1 VYQHGGYFYLAT
13 KRSLYSLLFLNRLF
27 KLFLKMPPGFLKIK
41 GRAARV
47 WQNLKQGMSLA
58 WAASPKLLIRYT
70 LLGMFNSIIPPIT
83 VLLGALLVNK
93 IAEAKIHPLEFSD
106 LLPLV
111 VGLWICFIV
120 QRTIGSYIGYGRN
133 LYVRRVELEAER
145 RLLDKASRV
154 DLGHFDNSDWHD
166 RLARAKRDVSWRP
179 GDLTWSVLGLSGNL
193 VTIILMAGLLA
204 RLHWLLVVLALA
216 TSLLSL
222 IIESR
227 VTSRL
232 YKYYYQETPEER
244 ERNYI
249 GELLIQPRTIKE
261 VKAYVLADYLLGR
274 HKKIS
279 DQLFTQR
286 EKMYQSGVRISMI
299 SGLVTGTTLA
309 LAYVFVG
316 LRGIQGTMNPG
327 DVVLVIGAFSS
338 VAGTLGQISST
349 FVAVDQHTR
358 FLGDY
363 FSFLKIE
370 ALLPVPEKPTIIP
383 DGPVDNIS
391 FENINFHY
399 PGGHGE
405 AIENLNLN
413 IRRGELIALVGEN
426 GAGKST
432 LVKLLLRF
440 YDVQKGSIKIG
451 GVDLKDMDP
460 EYLRSRIGILFQD
473 YATYELSVRENVIM
487 GWPYGEANDEKVMK
501 ALKDSRS
508 EWLVKKMTN
517 GLDSKVG
524 RLFEGGH
531 DLSGGEWQR
540 LALARIMYRNADIWI
555 LDEPTSSLDPEAEA
569 AIFAELKENLKG
581 RIGIVI
587 SHRFSTVRIADR
599 IAVIDEGH
607 IKELGTHHELLAAG
621 NTYAR
626 LFELQASGYR

>member
-1 VYQHGGYFYLAT
+1 MPTGV
-13 KRSLYSLLFLNRLF
+13 F
-27 KLFLKMPPGFLKIK
+27 KFR

-70 LLGMFNSIIPPIT
+70 LLGMFNSIIPPVT

-93 IAEAKIHPLEFSD
+93 IAEAKIHPLQFND
-106 LLPLV
+106 LLPIL
-111 VGLWICFIV
+111 VGLWICFII

-193 VTIILMAGLLA
+193 VTIFLMAGLLA
-204 RLHWLLVVLALA
+204 SLHWLLVVLALA

-261 VKAYVLADYLLGR
+261 VKAYVLADYLLER

-279 DQLFTQR
+279 DHLFKQR

-309 LAYVFVG
+309 LAYLFVG
-316 LRGIQGTMNPG
+316 LRGIQGTINPG
-327 DVVLVIGAFSS
+327 GVVLVIGAFSA

-370 ALLPVPEKPTIIP
+370 ALLPVPAKPISIP
-383 DGPVDNIS
+383 EGPVDGIS
-391 FENINFHY
+391 FENVGFSY
-399 PGGHGE
+399 PGGHGT
-405 AIENLNLN
+405 AVENLSLK
-413 IRRGELIALVGEN
+413 IRSGELIALVGEN

-440 YDVQKGSIKIG
+440 YDAQNGSVKIG
-451 GVDLKDMDP
+451 GVDVKDMDP
-460 EYLRSRIGILFQD
+460 EALRSRIGVLFQD
-473 YATYELSVRENVIM
+473 YATYELSVRENVM
-487 GWPYGEANDEKVMK
+487 LGWPYDKADDDERVMK
-501 ALKDSRS
+501 ALRDSRS
-508 EWLVKKMTN
+508 EWLVKKMAN

>member
-1 VYQHGGYFYLAT
+1 MPSVI
-13 KRSLYSLLFLNRLF
+13 
-27 KLFLKMPPGFLKIK
+27 LKAK

-47 WQNLKQGMSLA
+47 WNNLKQGMSLA

-70 LLGMFNSIIPPIT
+70 LLGMFNSIIPPLQ
-83 VLLGALLVNK
+83 VWLGAMLVNK
-93 IAEAKIHPLEFSD
+93 IAESRLHPLEFND
-106 LLPLV
+106 LLPIIIT
-111 VGLWICFIV
+111 LWLSFII

-133 LYVRRVELEAER
+133 LYIRRVELEAER
-145 RLLDKASRV
+145 RLLAKASRV

-179 GDLTWSVLGLSGNL
+179 GDLTWSVLGLSGNV

-204 RLHWLLVVLALA
+204 SLHWFLVVLALA

-227 VTSRL
+227 VTNRL
-232 YKYYYQETPEER
+232 YKYFYQETPEER

-249 GELLIQPRTIKE
+249 GDLLIQPRTTKEIK
-261 VKAYVLADYLLGR
+261 ANVLADYLLGR
-274 HKKIS
+274 HKTIS
-279 DQLFTQR
+279 DHLFKQR
-286 EKMYQSGVRISMI
+286 AKMYQSGVRISVI

-316 LRGIQGTMNPG
+316 LRAIQGPVNPG

-338 VAGTLGQISST
+338 VAGTLGMISQT

-358 FLGDY
+358 FLDDY
-363 FSFLKIE
+363 FSFLKIG
-370 ALLPVPEKPTIIP
+370 ALVPVPANPLTIPEGKI
-383 DGPVDNIS
+383 DGIS
-391 FENINFHY
+391 FENISFHY

-405 AIENLNLN
+405 AIENLSLKING
-413 IRRGELIALVGEN
+413 GELIALVGEN

-440 YDVQKGSIKIG
+440 YDVQQGSVNVG
-451 GVDLKDMDP
+451 GVDVKDMDP
-460 EYLRSRIGILFQD
+460 EYLRSRIGVLFQD

-487 GWPYGEANDEKVMK
+487 GWPYDKTADDEKVMK
-501 ALKDSRS
+501 ALRDSRS
-508 EWLVKKMTN
+508 EWLVKKLTN

-569 AIFAELKENLKG
+569 SIFAELKENLKG

-607 IKELGTHHELLAAG
+607 IKELGTHQELLAAG

>member
-1 VYQHGGYFYLAT
+1 
-13 KRSLYSLLFLNRLF
+13 
-27 KLFLKMPPGFLKIK
+27 MPPGFLKIK

-70 LLGMFNSIIPPIT
+70 LLGMFNSIIPPVT

-93 IAEAKIHPLEFSD
+93 IAEAKIHPLEFRD

-179 GDLTWSVLGLSGNL
+179 GDLTWSILGLSGNL

-204 RLHWLLVVLALA
+204 RLHWLLVVLALV

-279 DQLFTQR
+279 DHLFKQR
-286 EKMYQSGVRISMI
+286 EKMYQSGVKISMI
-299 SGLVTGTTLA
+299 SGIVTGTTLA
-309 LAYVFVG
+309 LAYLFVG
-316 LRGIQGTMNPG
+316 LRGIQGTIDPG
-327 DVVLVIGAFSS
+327 GVVLVIGAFSS

-370 ALLPVPEKPTIIP
+370 ALLPVPAKPVSIP
-383 DGPVDNIS
+383 EGPVSGIS
-391 FENINFHY
+391 FENVSFSY
-399 PGGHGE
+399 PGGHGQ
-405 AIENLNLN
+405 AVENLSLK
-413 IRRGELIALVGEN
+413 IRSGELIALVGEN
-426 GAGKST
+426 GVGKST

-440 YDVQKGSIKIG
+440 YDAQNGSVKVG
-451 GVDLKDMDP
+451 GVDVKDMDP
-460 EYLRSRIGILFQD
+460 ETLRSRIGVLFQD
-473 YATYELSVRENVIM
+473 YATYELSVRENVM
-487 GWPYGEANDEKVMK
+487 LGWPYDKADDERVMK
-501 ALKDSRS
+501 ALRDSRS
-508 EWLVKKMTN
+508 EWLVKKMAN

-607 IKELGTHHELLAAG
+607 IKELGTHYELLAAG